1 MLLKAI
7 ACTDDWSVGWLVG
20 WLTLVDF
27 GCQTSFLWALAWH
40 QEKIKGLWA
49 WGLCVHYVASEK
61 EWTENLCEEKQVFGI
76 DIFMI
81 LHLYLFKK

>member
-1 MLLKAI
+1 M
-7 ACTDDWSVGWLVG
+7 TGRLVG
-20 WLTLVDF
+20 WLVDF

-49 WGLCVHYVASEK
+49 WGLCVHYYFSDVASEK

-76 DIFMI
+76 DNFMI
-81 LHLYLFKK
+81 LHLYILKK